1 MTLFNWDSNTFKQD
15 TLTLWTEYL
24 TKEEIL
30 FEIKDDLNIIEQAIN
45 QNSKNIHQFLSLN
58 KDLHPIVN
66 LIDQMNSFTKI
77 SFEELRWLLK
87 RQNLTN

>member
-24 TKEEIL
+24 TKEETL
-30 FEIKDDLNIIEQAIN
+30 FEIKDDLNITEQAIN

-58 KDLHPIVN
+58 KDLHPTVN